1 MAMEVIGDL
10 EVFMLVAEAGSFS
23 AAGRRIGLAPSSI
36 ARIVDRI
43 ETRLGV
49 RLLMRTTR
57 MLIITPEGT
66 AYLSAARRILADLR
80 ETEQMISDQSSPRGR
95 LRVTTSIQYGR
106 LSLVP
111 LLGEFIRRYPGIV
124 LDVNLT
130 DTVVDIADGQADVGI
145 RFGPLADGTL
155 TARKLGQTR
164 KVIVASP
171 EYIARRGTPK
181 VPEDLHDHDFLGFNF
196 KRAAPTWPFRKDGRD
211 YPLTI
216 KGSVEAN
223 NGETLGQLAA
233 EGVGITRVGTQTV
246 EDAIRSGQLVPL
258 LEEFNPGEVEEIHAV
273 FIGGA
278 HTPARVRCFV
288 DYLVEYSRLLGTG
301 RPVRPEKGI
310 DGRAGI

>member
-1 MAMEVIGDL
+1 MGGMEVTGDL
-10 EVFMLVAEAGSFS
+10 EMFTLVAEAGSFS
-23 AAGRRIGLAPSSI
+23 AAGRRLGLAPSSV

-43 ETRLGV
+43 EARLGV
-49 RLLMRTTR
+49 RLLLRSTR
-57 MLIITPEGT
+57 LLTITPEGT

-80 ETEQMISDQSSPRGR
+80 ETEQMISDRSSPRGR

-111 LLGEFIRRYPGIV
+111 LLGEFIRRYPGIL

-130 DTVVDIADGQADVGI
+130 DTIVNIAAGQADVGI
-145 RFGPLADGTL
+145 RFGPVTDEAL
-155 TARKLGQTR
+155 TARKLGETR

-171 EYIARRGTPK
+171 EYLARRGTPQ
-181 VPEDLHDHDFLGFNF
+181 VPEDLHDHDCLGFNF
-196 KRAAPTWPFRKDGRD
+196 KRAAPTWPFRKDGLD
-211 YPLTI
+211 YRLTI

-273 FIGGA
+273 FVGGA
-278 HTPARVRCFV
+278 HMPVRIRCFV
-288 DYLVEYSRLLGTG
+288 DYLVENSHLLGTG
-301 RPVRPEKGI
+301 RPVRV
-310 DGRAGI
+310 D